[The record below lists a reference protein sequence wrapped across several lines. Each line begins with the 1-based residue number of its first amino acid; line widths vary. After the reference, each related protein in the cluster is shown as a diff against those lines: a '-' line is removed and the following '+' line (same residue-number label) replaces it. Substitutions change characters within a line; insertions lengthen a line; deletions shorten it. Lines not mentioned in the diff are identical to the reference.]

1 MGKLQLSG
9 RMRGTLRVLMPAW
22 LRIADSYGPEFP
34 PLLRDGLCAKVH
46 RDWPDDPDFIP
57 QWQTLL
63 ARNSTAT
70 VFCSPAWQ
78 SAVVDEFVPARQ
90 FRLMTVYR
98 DKQLLA
104 LLPLTLNTAS
114 MLETPGKHVT
124 DYLDPLVDVQNLEE
138 CWSIILSQLHKLWDW
153 SVGGLVLNNIRGD
166 SPLRQLL
173 PRLGRCHGFGYS
185 ESVLQIAP
193 FISLP
198 RTWDEYLRRL
208 DSAERKE
215 LKRKIRNAN
224 ERAGCQFLTH
234 TEPQHVKAALERALA
249 AMRQATS
256 LKADFTEEVLM
267 GFLRRL
273 CPTLNQQ
280 GDFQIQELI
289 LENRPAAWL
298 LVLRSDKGPMIYN
311 TSYEFSLRN
320 WSPGAVS
327 FGLAIQQAIAAG
339 HPVFNFLR
347 GAEEYKKRLGATDL
361 ELVKI
366 TLWPGR

>member
-22 LRIADSYGPEFP
+22 LRIADSYGAEFP
-34 PLLRDGLCAKVH
+34 PLVRDGLCARVH

-57 QWQTLL
+57 HWLAL
-63 ARNSTAT
+63 RARNPSAT

-90 FRLMTVYR
+90 FRLVTVYR

-114 MLETPGKHVT
+114 MLETPGKPVT
-124 DYLDPLVDVQNLEE
+124 DYLDPLVDAQNAEG
-138 CWSIILSQLHKLWDW
+138 CWSVILSLLQKLWDW
-153 SVGGLVLNNIRGD
+153 SVGGLVLNNIRAD
-166 SPLRQLL
+166 SPLRQML
-173 PRLGRCHGFGYS
+173 PGLGRRHGFGYR
-185 ESVLQIAP
+185 ESVLQVAP
-193 FISLP
+193 YILLP
-198 RTWDEYLRRL
+198 KTWDEYLRRL
-208 DSAERKE
+208 DSVERKE

-224 ERAGCQFLTH
+224 ERATCQFLTH
-234 TEPQHVKAALERALA
+234 SEPDQVAAALERALA
-249 AMRQATS
+249 AMRQAAS
-256 LKADFTEEVLM
+256 LKADFTDEVLC

-280 GDFQIQELI
+280 GEFQIQELI

-298 LVLRSDKGPMIYN
+298 LVMRSDKGPMIYN
-311 TSYEFSLRN
+311 TSYDFSLRH
-320 WSPGAVS
+320 WSPGAVA

-339 HPVFNFLR
+339 HPIFNFLR
-347 GAEEYKKRLGATDL
+347 GGEEYKTRLGASDM
-361 ELVKI
+361 ELFKI